1 MEATVDSANGARMN
15 VRVGA
20 AMLCVGLVASACT
33 GSPSATNR
41 PSSPHSGHASA
52 SSRVGPTTTAATL
65 STLPIQ
71 SPTPACPPGCRYPSN
86 FDAITVLASSATMV
100 AIVTVNYLVD
110 HGVAGSVSVD
120 RVLQGNPNGNVY
132 PPSPYDLARVLS
144 LASARPGRSYLVFS
158 SFNRGGPCPSA
169 LFAYDPATQ
178 VATLVH
184 QWTDLGPN
192 DQIPLPGRITTI
204 PATIALA
211 ALRSRLYP
219 TGGVTYPVDT
229 DESFCP
235 GP

>member
-1 MEATVDSANGARMN
+1 MN

-20 AMLCVGLVASACT
+20 AILCVGLAVSACT
-33 GSPSATNR
+33 PSPSTTTHPSPPQSR
-41 PSSPHSGHASA
+41 PTSA
-52 SSRVGPTTTAATL
+52 SPPVGPTTTPATI
-65 STLPIQ
+65 STLPIP

-86 FDAITVLASSATMV
+86 FDAVTVLASSATMV
-100 AIVTVNYLVD
+100 AIVTVNHPVD
-110 HGVAGSVSVD
+110 HGVAGSVSID

-132 PPSPYDLARVLS
+132 PPSPYELARVLA
-144 LASARPGRSYLVFS
+144 LASAGPGRSYLIFS

-169 LFAYDPATQ
+169 LFTYDQTTQ
-178 VATLVH
+178 VATFVH
-184 QWTDLGPN
+184 QWTGLGPN

-204 PATIALA
+204 PATIALD

-229 DESFCP
+229 GESFCP